1 MYQLHVKIGI
11 LYKILLKTK
20 KNIGKWNRMIIVR
33 HGQSNLKR
41 EADDSIPRKINE
53 RLIRND
59 RVLPDANRNESTM
72 PGN

>member
-1 MYQLHVKIGI
+1 MLKSISFEI
-11 LYKILLKTK
+11 LMKRKTF
-20 KNIGKWNRMIIVR
+20 IARAAGGTRTAIVG

-59 RVLPDANRNESTM
+59 RIPPDANRNGSAG